1 MKLHDVSTAPP
12 AIGHFSHAVEANG
25 FVFLSGQG
33 PIDPDNGSMPEGIVA
48 QTALTLENLR
58 AILEGIGLSLENVV
72 RFNIYLKRA
81 EDFQS
86 FNRTFSEVLG
96 EHKPARTTV
105 CPPLLGE
112 ILVEIDCIAAR

>member
-1 MKLHDVSTAPP
+1 MKLHDVSSAPA

-33 PIDPDNGSMPEGIVA
+33 PINPHDGSMPEGIEA
-48 QTALTLENLR
+48 QTDRTLKNIRGILEAVGLTLED
-58 AILEGIGLSLENVV
+58 VV
-72 RFNIYLKRA
+72 RFNIYLKRP
-81 EDFQS
+81 EDFQV
-86 FNRTFSEVLG
+86 FNRTFAEVLG

-112 ILVEIDCIAAR
+112 ILIEIDCIAAR